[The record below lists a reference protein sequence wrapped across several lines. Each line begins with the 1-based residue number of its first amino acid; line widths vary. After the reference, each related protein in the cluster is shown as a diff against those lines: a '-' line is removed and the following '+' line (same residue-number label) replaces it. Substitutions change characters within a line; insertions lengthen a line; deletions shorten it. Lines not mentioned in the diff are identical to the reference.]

1 MEGSLFF
8 SSERPKRAP
17 DLICGDCGT
26 SFRPRRITDGVEELC
41 NSCYEARFRPDR
53 PSFEPDTL
61 PAKRDLAA
69 D

>member
-17 DLICGDCGT
+17 DLACGDCGR
-26 SFRPRRITDGVEELC
+26 SFRPRRVTDGVEELC
-41 NSCYEARFRPDR
+41 NSCYEARLPLD
-53 PSFEPDTL
+53 PSWFEPNTL